1 MKKSIGGWRRGEGER
16 KKKTHNPFWGYRCV
30 CEGAGPG
37 AWRLGRPSRRG
48 DAWAGSVSPPRK
60 SPLRLPPPPE
70 WKGRLLLEA
79 VNFPP
84 TSRVALGRVSQ
95 ADRAGFTVGRGKFWG
110 AAGQLSPR
118 GDGRL
123 WGRRHAWGPAPGP
136 TRRPHGEKGASPLGE
151 AQDQREQKKGKKS
164 GKKEA
169 FLCLGTRGNK
179 RREGWKSSPP
189 GGRAERSLSG
199 ALLSKRSA
207 PPKKV
212 PKFYYGHCFVP
223 LLKCLQKTFW
233 LLLHSHYRSP
243 TSIWEVMLGLFGLF
257 FCVGFFFFFFFE
269 DQ

>member
-1 MKKSIGGWRRGEGER
+1 MEEGGRG
-16 KKKTHNPFWGYRCV
+16 KKKKKPTIRFGDIDVCV
-30 CEGAGPG
+30 KEQAREPGGLAALPGVGTRGPG
-37 AWRLGRPSRRG
+37 PC
-48 DAWAGSVSPPRK
+48 PPPARAHCGF
-60 SPLRLPPPPE
+60 PPPE